1 MVRPRIE
8 WQPELCEGHQLT
20 NEWQLVHRI
29 SASLSARG
37 LEAGKSRLASRRTG
51 SCGIASAVKHGCG
64 DDRLEL
70 AQGMFDPAD
79 N

>member
-1 MVRPRIE
+1 MAARSPYLCITVRSRI
-8 WQPELCEGHQLT
+8 
-20 NEWQLVHRI
+20 N
-29 SASLSARG
+29 
-37 LEAGKSRLASRRTG
+37 EAGKSRLASRRTG